1 MNVVELHMHKIQQC
15 AQNFLRLVSTTKY
28 VFHVAKRGV
37 KVLTLDFELKDFHHL
52 AGLQYLDDI
61 NIPKNK
67 KKTIAWIL
75 SEKHPITDAYLAGSE
90 HYKGKENDE
99 KDIEERISEFRHI
112 EQYLDVD
119 NFIRIYSSKDGP
131 QNNSMIRCDY
141 IIESKLQH
149 SSKVVYI
156 FLKHRK
162 GFDSPCCIVS
172 FGVKKN
178 TAYGG
183 QNLYWMLKDKI
194 VSGNRFTIYQHP
206 NYSDEQKKENDSG
219 IV

>member
-1 MNVVELHMHKIQQC
+1 MDKIQQC
-15 AQNFLRLVSTTKY
+15 AQNFLHLVSTTKY

-37 KVLTLDFELKDFHHL
+37 KVLTLDFDLKDFHHL
-52 AGLQYLDDI
+52 VGLQYLDDI

-67 KKTIAWIL
+67 KKTIDWIL

-90 HYKGKENDE
+90 HYKGKDNDE

-119 NFIRIYSSKDGP
+119 NFIRIYSPKDGP

-141 IIESKLQH
+141 IIESKLKH
-149 SSKVVYI
+149 SSKIVYI

-162 GFDSPCCIVS
+162 GLQSPCCIVS
-172 FGVKKN
+172 FGV
-178 TAYGG
+178 
-183 QNLYWMLKDKI
+183 
-194 VSGNRFTIYQHP
+194 SGVYFYANASASYKESIIYKVYLSLRILLGLSP
-206 NYSDEQKKENDSG
+206 RIFFITLQK
-219 IV
+219 